1 MWKRPED
8 AASPGSA
15 QSTPTSP
22 PPPPGA
28 ASSPPAAAPRSGIP
42 ARLGPTLSWEGKLAG
57 EEDLL
62 VEGRFKGEI
71 QLPGHQV
78 TIGSQGQVEGEVRA
92 SSIIVEGEVRGNLTA
107 AQQVLVRASGK
118 VLGDIRA
125 PRVALDQGCR
135 FKGAIDMEPKA
146 QGQDRREERQAE
158 RQNERGAERQQAAR
172 AANGERQGADRSTPG
187 DRTTELP
194 VERETASPG
203 AAARAGR

>member
-8 AASPGSA
+8 AASPGSPPS
-15 QSTPTSP
+15 STVNP
-22 PPPPGA
+22 PPPPSSTTTPA
-28 ASSPPAAAPRSGIP
+28 APPAATAPRSGNP
-42 ARLGPTLSWEGKLAG
+42 ARLGPTQSWEGKLAG

-135 FKGAIDMEPKA
+135 FKGAIDMEPKQQEMRA
-146 QGQDRREERQAE
+146 TERREERPAE
-158 RQNERGAERQQAAR
+158 RDRQQQGR
-172 AANGERQGADRSTPG
+172 PNNERQGAERNAAADRP
-187 DRTTELP
+187 TELP
-194 VERETASPG
+194 VEREAPAPAG
-203 AAARAGR
+203 AARVGR